1 MKLRPTRLFL
11 AVLSITG
18 CGPARPREILQAPE
32 GYPAEFN
39 GRRLYHTPQAYI
51 YARNEIAAGEAD
63 RWVSE
68 AESYIKSQFKAD
80 LPKGV
85 VVVMEP
91 DDPPIA
97 STIEEELAI
106 QRDPAIMRTS
116 PRRLRTADEIRKEMS
131 AQGVQEQ
138 PVVRGSTLP
147 LTAERLRNMGLQLP
161 APAWAV
167 AAPSH
172 ELAVI
177 CGKEVGIAAAR
188 KMAPN
193 LTESQ
198 VKKVSEMGKEKLA
211 LAFEMPRLE
220 VVFLLWIQ
228 SRQDMNDEQ
237 RREAMRNYIRRL
249 YRSNWL
255 PAPDDNHLDW

>member
-1 MKLRPTRLFL
+1 MKSNAILL
-11 AVLSITG
+11 ALSILSMTS
-18 CGPARPREILQAPE
+18 CGPARPRQVLEAPE
-32 GYPAEFN
+32 GYPAEFS
-39 GRRLYHTPQAYI
+39 GRHLFHTPQAYI
-51 YARNEIAAGEAD
+51 YARNEIVAGEAD

-68 AESYIKSQFKAD
+68 VKNYVKSQY
-80 LPKGV
+80 KGELAKGI

-91 DDPPIA
+91 DDPPLA
-97 STIEEELAI
+97 KTIEEEIAI

-116 PRRLRTADEIRKEMS
+116 PRRLRTADEIRKEMT

-138 PVVRGSTLP
+138 PVLRGSTLP
-147 LTAERLRNMGLQLP
+147 LTPERLRNMGLQVP
-161 APAWAV
+161 SPAWAV

-172 ELAVI
+172 ELAVV

-198 VKKVSEMGKEKLA
+198 VQKVSEMGKEKLA

-220 VVFLLWIQ
+220 IVFLLWIQ
-228 SRQDMNDEQ
+228 SRQDMTDEQ
-237 RREAMRNYIRRL
+237 RRDAMRTYIRQL

-255 PAPDDNHLDW
+255 PTPDENQLDW